1 MAVLPKINLGFQMEK
16 STHHRKRG
24 FSLAKRKWQ
33 TKHVGSEVLTSPKK
47 REKMANESEI
57 IDMITPTPTPKTI
70 KSKLMVFLLYIF
82 LKFGVILCGVVAFV
96 FYDYFIAII
105 TIMLAFIIV
114 GIIRSKL
121 RNSSIPPQQQEYQY
135 NDKEIAQWFIANHYY
150 N

>member
-1 MAVLPKINLGFQMEK
+1 MANQ
-16 STHHRKRG
+16 TCRKRG
-24 FSLAKRKWQ
+24 FNLAKKKGKNGKRIRNYRHDNTHPH
-33 TKHVGSEVLTSPKK
+33 TKNHK
-47 REKMANESEI
+47 I
-57 IDMITPTPTPKTI
+57 KTYG
-70 KSKLMVFLLYIF
+70 FLLYIF

-135 NDKEIAQWFIANHYY
+135 SDKEIAQWFIANHYY